1 MMNIIV
7 DKDRQYPLHIACNE
21 GDLDKVI
28 NILTSDTINS
38 SNNNGELPLEI
49 YIKKVLNNIGG
60 LEGNKTPKYWDNPFV
75 QIILYLT
82 KQGAHYNQELLHL
95 CLFNDKPIFTLN
107 DFFDFTTSS
116 DNKYPIHNSIELIQ
130 LCNLNSTKY
139 DAYKKE
145 YLTLLTMY
153 KQYGVD
159 ILDKCRN
166 IEQAKDILIYPK
178 YNNKTC
184 IDLAMEIEYKEFIAH
199 KYVQTEFEH
208 KWLGT
213 ANDHSFIERLLSTL
227 CPIFVLDKSWY
238 SNPCIKY
245 YLHTFFSFIFLSLL
259 YVQTY
264 TLTNIIPTKI
274 EILIAVWVIGLITTE
289 IHQINTV
296 SLMNYFTDIW
306 NYCDIFITINFSII
320 IIMRMGLY
328 LLYQSV
334 ETPYTL
340 ILTEH
345 MLVVNIILSFIRTL
359 NICQVHSV
367 LGPILLMIGKM
378 IKDMVLFFSILMV
391 FFFGFSLGITK
402 IYHRVDNDDLSTISK
417 TSLTLFLALFGEFD
431 IDTFRVGDYT
441 EIENFG
447 IFIFGLYLMIAVI
460 ILMNLFIAI
469 LSNTYAIVQE
479 DADIEWKYSRARL
492 IDTYSLYTTM
502 PPPLNFIECIILLVW
517 SKPTSIIMPY
527 FVDEPE
533 TMEEYQ
539 QNTQNIVQVY
549 KDEPLEILTSTN
561 ISDLHYQINKLSKD
575 IQYLTQI
582 ISTSPIQSPC
592 RNISKNI
599 KSPYNDKIP
608 SINYPFV
615 SVND

>member
-7 DKDRQYPLHIACNE
+7 DKERQYPLHNACND
-21 GDLDKVI
+21 GDLDEVI
-28 NILTSDTINS
+28 NILTSDNINS
-38 SNNNGELPLEI
+38 LDSNGDLPLEI
-49 YIKKVLNNIGG
+49 CIKNVLNNISG

-82 KQGAHYNQELLHL
+82 KQGANYNQEILHL
-95 CLFNDKPIFTLN
+95 CLFNGIPVFTLN

-116 DNKYPIHNSIELIQ
+116 ENKYPVHNSIELIH
-130 LCNLNSTKY
+130 LCNLNSNKY

-199 KYVQTEFEH
+199 KYVQTEFEN
-208 KWLGT
+208 KWLGS
-213 ANDHSFIERLLSTL
+213 AKEYSLLERLLCTL
-227 CPIFVLDKSWY
+227 CPIFVLNNLWY

-245 YLHTFFSFIFLSLL
+245 YLHTFFSFIFLLLL

-274 EILIAVWVIGLITTE
+274 EILIAFWVIGLITTE

-296 SLMNYFTDIW
+296 SLINYFTDIW

-320 IIMRMGLY
+320 IIIRTCLY
-328 LLYQSV
+328 LIYQPND
-334 ETPYTL
+334 TPYTL

-359 NICQVHSV
+359 NIFQVHSV

-378 IKDMVLFFSILMV
+378 IKDMILFFSILIV

-402 IYHRVDNDDLSTISK
+402 IYHRVNNDDLSTISK

-431 IDTFRVGDYT
+431 LDTFRVGHYT

-479 DADIEWKYSRARL
+479 DSDIEWKYSRARL
-492 IDTYSLYTTM
+492 IDTYSLYTIM
-502 PPPLNFIECIILLVW
+502 PPPLNIIECIIILLC
-517 SKPTSIIMPY
+517 SKQRKVIVPY

-533 TMEEYQ
+533 TIEEYQ
-539 QNTQNIVQVY
+539 LNTQNIVKIY
-549 KDEPLEILTSTN
+549 HAEPIEILTSTN
-561 ISDLHYQINKLSKD
+561 ISDLHSQINKLSKD

-582 ISTSPIQSPC
+582 ISTSPVHSPSRC
-592 RNISKNI
+592 TPKNTI
-599 KSPYNDKIP
+599 NKTLNSNKIP
-608 SINYPFV
+608 DINY
-615 SVND
+615 